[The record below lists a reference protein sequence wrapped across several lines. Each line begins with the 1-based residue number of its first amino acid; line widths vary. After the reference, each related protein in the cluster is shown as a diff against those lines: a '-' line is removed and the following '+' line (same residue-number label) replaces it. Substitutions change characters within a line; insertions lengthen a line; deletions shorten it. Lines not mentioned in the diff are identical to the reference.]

1 MQHKKLIA
9 GAMELSGA
17 IACLVVMWQAVR
29 FCKGEIGAPV
39 VDWYFGRMADFFGGP
54 LYPDSPITWLLTGI
68 HYVLG
73 VAVWCWIGALVLA
86 TMRDGARIY
95 MVGYKQY
102 REEAR
107 AAAEKERGRARIEAA
122 RERRRE
128 LRRRASG
135 VKSGLSV
142 TSIVLGV
149 IIGSI
154 FF

>member
-1 MQHKKLIA
+1 MQKKRLIA
-9 GAMELSGA
+9 SVMESAGAAAG
-17 IACLVVMWQAVR
+17 LVVMWQAVR
-29 FCKGEIGAPV
+29 FCKGEIGAPF
-39 VDWYFGRMADFFGGP
+39 VDWYFRRLTEFFGGP
-54 LYPDSPITWLLTGI
+54 LDPESPITWLSTGI
-68 HYVLG
+68 HYLLG
-73 VAVWCWIGALVLA
+73 VTVWCWLGLLVLA
-86 TMRDGARIY
+86 IMRDGARIY

-107 AAAEKERGRARIEAA
+107 AAAEEERRLARIEAA

-135 VKSGLSV
+135 EKSGLSV

>member
-1 MQHKKLIA
+1 MQKIWVAK
-9 GAMELSGA
+9 AMELSGS
-17 IACLVVMWQAVR
+17 IAGLAVIWQAVR
-29 FCKGEIGAPV
+29 FCKGEIGAPG
-39 VDWYFGRMADFFGGP
+39 VDWYFAWLAGSFGMTAN
-54 LYPDSPITWLLTGI
+54 PDSPATWLMTGF
-68 HYVLG
+68 HYLLG
-73 VAVWCWIGALVLA
+73 VVVWCWLGAFVMA
-86 TMRDGARIY
+86 IMHDGARIY

-107 AAAEKERGRARIEAA
+107 AAAEEERRLARIEAA

-135 VKSGLSV
+135 EKSGLSV